1 MNCLEENLIIGGVI
15 LKNLNDTSTK
25 RKALQDLRPFVFFP
39 AFILLLLTIVLN
51 FINYDAFLNITT
63 VAKNFMVIDLGWIF
77 SITGIMSVIVVLF
90 VYFSPL
96 GEIKLGGEEAKPL
109 LKKTSWFAITL
120 CTTIAAGIMFWG
132 TAEPIWHLAY
142 PPESLGI
149 EPMSHQAAK
158 FAMETMYLHWTFVP
172 YAIYAVPTIMFAFAY
187 YNMRRSFSVG
197 SQIAPLLSSSKQN
210 KINGFIDAVV
220 LFTVA
225 AGIGSSFGTA
235 VMNMGGGLNAL
246 FGINNNKSLWVIITI
261 IGTIAFIIS
270 SGTGLMKG
278 IRFLSDINVYLYYVI
293 IAIFIVLGPSVYYFS
308 LGTEAFGGFLDNL
321 FSKALF
327 TGAAAGDTWASGW
340 TMFYW
345 SNWMAWAPVSAVFLA
360 RISYGYKIK
369 EVAMMNFVIP
379 SIFSAL
385 WMTILSGTTI
395 NFQLTG
401 RVDVLSIM
409 NEQGSGAA
417 AYAVLGEFPLS
428 GVIIAI
434 YLIAV
439 IISFITA
446 TDSTTNAMASIC
458 TTGMSDGRKEAPLF
472 IKITWGI
479 IVGAVSLIFITT
491 LGIDGI
497 KMLSY
502 LGGFPALFLGILS
515 IVSLFVIMKKPEK
528 YDFFTKVKEGKA
540 TEDNVEVKMQDQGW
554 NSKC

>member
-1 MNCLEENLIIGGVI
+1 MAIKDLTKG
-15 LKNLNDTSTK
+15 NDK
-25 RKALQDLRPFVFFP
+25 QKLRPGVFFP
-39 AFILLLLTIVLN
+39 AFILLVLTIILSFVN
-51 FINYDAFLNITT
+51 NEAFLAITT
-63 VAKNFMVIDLGWIF
+63 AAKDFMVVDMGWMF
-77 SITGIMSVIVVLF
+77 SLTGVMSVIVVIL

-96 GEIKLGGEEAKPL
+96 GNIKLGGEEAKPI
-109 LKKTSWFAITL
+109 LKKSSWFAITL
-120 CTTIAAGIMFWG
+120 CTTIAAGILFWG
-132 TAEPIWHLAY
+132 TAEPMWHLAY

-149 EPMSHQAAK
+149 EPMSAQAAL

-172 YAIYAVPTIMFAFAY
+172 YAIYAVPTIIFAFAY
-187 YNMRRSFSVG
+187 YNMKRTFSVG
-197 SQIAPLLSSSKQN
+197 SQIAPLLSVDKQR
-210 KINGFIDAVV
+210 KVSAIIDAIV

-246 FGINNNKSLWVIITI
+246 FGLNNTKALWVVITVV
-261 IGTIAFIIS
+261 GTIAFIIS

-278 IRFLSDINVYLYYVI
+278 IRILSDINVYLYYVI
-293 IAIFIVLGPSVYYFS
+293 IAALLVFGPTVYFFS
-308 LGTEAFGGFLDNL
+308 LGTEAFGGFVDNM

-345 SNWMAWAPVSAVFLA
+345 SNWMAWAPVAAVFLA
-360 RISYGYKIK
+360 RIAYGYRIK
-369 EVAMMNFVIP
+369 EVVMMNFVIP
-379 SIFSAL
+379 GIFSTI

-401 RVDVLSIM
+401 KVDVLAIM

-417 AYAVLGEFPLS
+417 AYAVLGELPMS
-428 GVIIAI
+428 GIIIGI
-434 YLIAV
+434 YLLAV
-439 IISFITA
+439 LISFITA

-458 TTGMSDGRKEAPLF
+458 TSGIDDGSTEPPLL

-479 IVGAVSLIFITT
+479 IIGTLSLIFITT
-491 LGIDGI
+491 LGLDGI

-515 IVSLFVIMKKPEK
+515 IISLFVVMKKP
-528 YDFFTKVKEGKA
+528 GKFDL
-540 TEDNVEVKMQDQGW
+540 TSIKKDK
-554 NSKC
+554 

>member
-1 MNCLEENLIIGGVI
+1 MDNLKI
-15 LKNLNDTSTK
+15 TSTK
-25 RKALQDLRPFVFFP
+25 RTVLQALRPFVFFP
-39 AFILLLLTIVLN
+39 AFILLVLTIVLN
-51 FINYDAFLNITT
+51 FVNYDAFLNITT
-63 VAKNFMVIDLGWIF
+63 MAKNFMVIDLGWIF
-77 SITGIMSVIVVLF
+77 SIAGIMSVIVMLF

-96 GEIKLGGEEAKPL
+96 GEVRLGGEDAKPL

-149 EPMSHQAAK
+149 EPMSHEAAK

-187 YNMRRSFSVG
+187 YNMKRSFSVG
-197 SQIAPLLSSSKQN
+197 SQIAPLISSSKQD

-225 AGIGSSFGTA
+225 TGIGASFGTG

-246 FGINNNKSLWVIITI
+246 FGIINTKSLWVIITI
-261 IGTIAFIIS
+261 FATIAFIIS

-278 IRFLSDINVYLYYVI
+278 IRILSDINVYLYYVI
-293 IAIFIVLGPSVYYFS
+293 IAILLVLGPSVYNFS

-327 TGAAAGDTWASGW
+327 TGAAAGDTWAADW

-345 SNWMAWAPVSAVFLA
+345 ANWMAWAPVSAVFLA
-360 RISYGYKIK
+360 RIAYGYKIK
-369 EVAMMNFVIP
+369 EVVTMNFVIP
-379 SIFSAL
+379 SIFSAI

-395 NFQLTG
+395 NFQMTG
-401 RVDVLSIM
+401 RVDVLAIM

-417 AYAVLGEFPLS
+417 AYAVLREFPLS
-428 GVIIAI
+428 GVIIGI

-458 TTGMSDGRKEAPLF
+458 TTGISDGSKEAPLL

-479 IVGAVSLIFITT
+479 IVGAVSLIFTTT

-502 LGGFPALFLGILS
+502 LGGFPALFLGVLS
-515 IVSLFVIMKKPEK
+515 IVSLFVIMGKPEK
-528 YDFFTKVKEGKA
+528 YDFFTGAKKGEL
-540 TEDNVEVKMQDQGW
+540 TEDNVEVNMKDKGGEI
-554 NSKC
+554 